1 MRPSAAVADVLPRR
15 RPRQRRPASRDA
27 EWQIGWLSNASGTW
41 SKRVEDAAI
50 TRMVQAGIV
59 PINRVAIG
67 AELLAHWQSAA
78 GEAHATLMGDH
89 LPFAGNNQAGFL
101 AAKAQA

>member
-1 MRPSAAVADVLPRR
+1 
-15 RPRQRRPASRDA
+15 
-27 EWQIGWLSNASGTW
+27 
-41 SKRVEDAAI
+41 
-50 TRMVQAGIV
+50 MVQAGIV

-67 AELLAHWQSAA
+67 AELLAHWQSAT

-89 LPFAGNNQAGFL
+89 LPFAGNNHAGFL